1 MSKDHIRGKVKSIM
15 SYEYIE
21 CEEVNTSIRRIYLN
35 RPDKRNALCN
45 PLRKELFECL
55 YAFDEDPDVK
65 VIILSGRG
73 SCFCAGYD
81 LTFNN
86 SEDLPYPSSKTDGFW
101 PRHVVEGAFKIWDLS
116 TPVIAEVH
124 GYCLAG
130 GTELAASCDLVYVA
144 EDAEIGYPVVRSMS
158 PPDNQFFPWLL
169 GMRNAMEM
177 MLTGESISGKEAAEQ
192 GFANRAFSESLISE
206 EVEKIAH
213 KVSQVPSDIQ
223 AINKRSIHRQM
234 EIMGMRDGIRAG
246 TELQA
251 LAMHSRSTKEHL
263 KELSSGLKEALTK
276 RDKKFGDYR
285 TKNKK

>member
-1 MSKDHIRGKVKSIM
+1 MK
-15 SYEYIE
+15 YEFIE
-21 CEEVNTSIRRIYLN
+21 CEELESSVRRIYLN
-35 RPDKRNALCN
+35 RPEKRNALCN
-45 PLRKELFECL
+45 PLRKELFDCL
-55 YAFDEDPDVK
+55 NDLDEDPEVK
-65 VIILSGRG
+65 VIIIAGRG

-81 LTFNN
+81 LSYDN
-86 SEDLPYPSSKTDGFW
+86 SKDLPFHASKSDGFW

-130 GTELAASCDLVYVA
+130 GTELAASCDLVYVT

-177 MLTGESISGKEAAEQ
+177 MLTGESISGVEAAEK
-192 GFANRAFSESLISE
+192 GFANRAFTSDLISQ
-206 EVEKIAH
+206 EVEKIAF
-213 KVSQVPSDIQ
+213 KVAQVPSDIQ

-276 RDKKFGDYR
+276 REKDFGDYR
-285 TKNKK
+285 TKDKK

>member
-1 MSKDHIRGKVKSIM
+1 MLKNQFQSKVENQMK
-15 SYEYIE
+15 YEFIE
-21 CEEVNTSIRRIYLN
+21 CEELGSSVRRIYLN
-35 RPDKRNALCN
+35 RPEKRYALCN
-45 PLRKELFECL
+45 PLRKELFDCL
-55 YAFDEDPDVK
+55 NDFDEDPEVK
-65 VIILSGRG
+65 VIIIAGRG

-81 LTFNN
+81 LSYDN
-86 SEDLPYPSSKTDGFW
+86 SKDLPFHASKSDGFW

-130 GTELAASCDLVYVA
+130 GTELAASCDLVYVT

-177 MLTGESISGKEAAEQ
+177 MLTGESISGVEAAEK
-192 GFANRAFSESLISE
+192 GFANRAFTSDLISH
-206 EVEKIAH
+206 EVEKIAF
-213 KVSQVPSDIQ
+213 KVAQVPSDIQ

-276 RDKKFGDYR
+276 RDKDFGDYR
-285 TKNKK
+285 TKDKK

>member
-1 MSKDHIRGKVKSIM
+1 MNYKFL
-15 SYEYIE
+15 E
-21 CEEVNTSIRRIYLN
+21 CTEPEPQVRRIYLN
-35 RPDKRNALCN
+35 RPEKRNALCN
-45 PLRKELFECL
+45 PLRKELFDCL
-55 YAFDEDPDVK
+55 EVFDEDPEVK
-65 VIILSGRG
+65 VIIISGKG
-73 SCFCAGYD
+73 PCFCAGYD
-81 LTFNN
+81 LSYDN
-86 SEDLPYPSSKTDGFW
+86 SEDLPYHSSKTDGFW

-130 GTELAASCDLVYVA
+130 GTELAASCDLVYVT
-144 EDAEIGYPVVRSMS
+144 DNAEIGYPVVRSMS

-177 MLTGESISGKEAAEQ
+177 MLTGETISGEEAAIN
-192 GFANRAFSESLISE
+192 GFANKSFSEDVISK
-206 EVEKIAH
+206 EVEKIAN
-213 KVSQVPSDIQ
+213 KIAKVPSDIQ

-251 LAMHSRSTKEHL
+251 LAMHSRSTRDHL

-276 RDKKFGDYR
+276 RDKDFGDYR
-285 TKNKK
+285 TKDKD

>member
-1 MSKDHIRGKVKSIM
+1 MK
-15 SYEYIE
+15 YEFIE
-21 CEEVNTSIRRIYLN
+21 CEELESSVRRIYLN
-35 RPDKRNALCN
+35 RPEKRNALCN
-45 PLRKELFECL
+45 PLRKELFDCL
-55 YAFDEDPDVK
+55 NNFDEDPEVK
-65 VIILSGRG
+65 VIIIAGRG

-81 LTFNN
+81 LSYDN
-86 SEDLPYPSSKTDGFW
+86 SKDLPFHASKSDGFW

-130 GTELAASCDLVYVA
+130 GTELAASCDLVYVT

-177 MLTGESISGKEAAEQ
+177 MLTGESISGVEAAEK
-192 GFANRAFSESLISE
+192 GFANRAFTSDLISQ
-206 EVEKIAH
+206 EVEKIAF
-213 KVSQVPSDIQ
+213 KVAQVPSDIQ
-223 AINKRSIHRQM
+223 ARNKRSIHRQM

-276 RDKKFGDYR
+276 RDKDFGDYR
-285 TKNKK
+285 TKDKK